1 MAHEILHGHDIA
13 DERVKRPEV
22 LLTSSQN
29 SSAMLKDSTDSA
41 LMENTS
47 AANDGVI
54 SLGG

>member
-13 DERVKRPEV
+13 DEKVKRPEV

-41 LMENTS
+41 LIENTS
-47 AANDGVI
+47 AANDAVI